1 MRQQLIDLTV
11 FVGGQPSQYILE
23 IDIGV
28 MPIHAGRLN
37 QTHDG
42 ARPLPGSE

>member
-1 MRQQLIDLTV
+1 MGQQVVDLAV
-11 FVGGQPSQYILE
+11 LVRGQPSQHILE
-23 IDIGV
+23 VEIRV

-42 ARPLPGSE
+42 SGPLPGSE

>member
-1 MRQQLIDLTV
+1 MRQQLIDLAV
-11 FVGGQPSQYILE
+11 LVGRQPSQHILE
-23 IDIGV
+23 VDIGV